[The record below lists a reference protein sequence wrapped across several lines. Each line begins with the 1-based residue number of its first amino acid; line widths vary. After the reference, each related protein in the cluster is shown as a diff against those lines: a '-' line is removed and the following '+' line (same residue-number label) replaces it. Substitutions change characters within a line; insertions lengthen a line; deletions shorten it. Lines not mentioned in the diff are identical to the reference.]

1 MNHWMSVAA
10 MIAKPASSHFLQRLV
25 FVAVALALC
34 AATLGCNQTPGET
47 PAGDYGATVEALLPT
62 AGSHGPANADTHSH
76 FRPTHRHSASNV
88 HSATPA
94 HLHAL
99 AHADQG
105 NDREPAARDT
115 FNAPTLDG
123 SEFSLQD
130 GFGSPT
136 LLAFFAPW

>member
-1 MNHWMSVAA
+1 MNHRMSVAA

-47 PAGDYGATVEALLPT
+47 PAGNYGATVEALLPT
-62 AGSHGPANADTHSH
+62 AEPTAPPAPTSVPPTDTPAPT
-76 FRPTHRHSASNV
+76 FTPRPRPTYTPRPTPTK
-88 HSATPA
+88 ATAENRQPA
-94 HLHAL
+94 I
-99 AHADQG
+99 
-105 NDREPAARDT
+105 T

>member
-1 MNHWMSVAA
+1 MNHRMSVAA

-62 AGSHGPANADTHSH
+62 AGPTVPPTPTPTPTSAPPADTPLPTYTP
-76 FRPTHRHSASNV
+76 RPQPTYTPWPTLTK
-88 HSATPA
+88 ATTENRQPA
-94 HLHAL
+94 I
-99 AHADQG
+99 
-105 NDREPAARDT
+105 R